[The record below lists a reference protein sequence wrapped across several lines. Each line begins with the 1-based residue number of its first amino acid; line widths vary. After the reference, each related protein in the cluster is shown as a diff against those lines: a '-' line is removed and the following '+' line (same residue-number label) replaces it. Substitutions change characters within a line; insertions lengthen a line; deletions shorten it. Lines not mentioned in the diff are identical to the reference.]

1 MKNSDFR
8 LQAVLDVR
16 QYQERRLQHEL
27 FEIAQMYERELSALS
42 KLNSDFQIA
51 VFEESTI
58 VRARADD
65 FQTSKAFIETLS
77 TQIDSQEEKMT
88 EIKGRENQTRS
99 QLLDKRQSKHML
111 ENLKKTFTDKVKKI
125 EDEKFQKIIDEFGN
139 RDRKKIGE

>member
-16 QYQERRLQHEL
+16 QYQERRLQNEL